1 MAESDATIIRNL
13 IREYQALAAE
23 SRRVGNTDTGIR
35 NQLQQ
40 IADQLA
46 PYASSFPDASN
57 AIIDI
62 NLYVRLIDQK
72 STSPATSTAAGDLA
86 SSPNSATQHPTA
98 PPAVLV
104 VPESQINQAI
114 DIGPAEQSEITT
126 RTGGQA
132 VADDAPGAVK
142 KISQTQSVS
151 PTDGR
156 DTPQASGSVGVGASG
171 DDSGTKQNTLQI
183 IKAAASTKIVPR
195 GNALDQ
201 YPNYTYNITWYIMEK
216 DVYKT
221 FFSSTKKSLN
231 GFQILMR
238 SGGAPAT
245 TAGSTTTTTGPNSPT
260 NITGTI
266 NSIGARNSFFNVDY
280 YIDNL
285 ELESLVMGPYNRSPH
300 NVTRLKFT
308 VTEPNGITLVNN
320 IWQAV
325 NQLYQTT
332 KLPYSLAQ
340 FCLAVR
346 FYACDSNGNLI
357 PTKDNTNTDA
367 NAIIERFYPFTISD
381 IKFRV
386 ANKQVEYNI
395 EGLPLTHYM
404 GFGQNLGVI
413 KQQVELSGTSVGQVL
428 GGQSQGS
435 NPAPASDGR
444 TTVSQIK
451 SGSGVLDAQLSSNTD
466 STDYTNTRQPNL
478 ISGTV
483 TGIPGVNSSF

>member
-1 MAESDATIIRNL
+1 MSRLTELEAQYNKVKAQENQLFQELEDYKAQGLDTSL
-13 IREYQALAAE
+13 EFYQNKAQ
-23 SRRVGNTDTGIR
+23 RRVDLSNELIALS
-35 NQLQQ
+35 NQ
-40 IADQLA
+40 ISRAKDEET
-46 PYASSFPDASN
+46 
-57 AIIDI
+57 
-62 NLYVRLIDQK
+62 
-72 STSPATSTAAGDLA
+72 TSPAATASDNVQ
-86 SSPNSATQHPTA
+86 NSGVGVTQNPPTPAT
-98 PPAVLV
+98 VLV
-104 VPESQINQAI
+104 VPESQINVVR
-114 DIGPAEQSEITT
+114 DIGPAEQSENIT

-132 VADDAPGAVK
+132 VADDAPGTVK

-156 DTPQASGSVGVGASG
+156 DTPQASGSVGAGASG

-183 IKAAASTKIVPR
+183 IKAATSTKIVPR

-201 YPNYTYNITWYIMEK
+201 YPSYTYNITWYIMEK
-216 DVYKT
+216 NVYKT
-221 FFSSTKKSLN
+221 FFSSAKKSLN
-231 GFQILMR
+231 GLQILMR

-260 NITGTI
+260 NISGTI
-266 NSIGARNSFFNVDY
+266 NSVGARNSFFNVDY

-285 ELESLVMGPYNRSPH
+285 TLESLVMGPYNRSPH
-300 NVTRLKFT
+300 NVTRLRFT
-308 VTEPNGITLVNN
+308 VTEPNGITLINN

-346 FYACDSNGNLI
+346 FYAYDSTGNLI
-357 PTKDNTNTDA
+357 PTKDNTNTDT

-386 ANKQVEYNI
+386 ANKQVEYEI

-428 GGQSQGS
+428 GGESQGS
-435 NPAPASDGR
+435 NPVPASDGR
-444 TTVSQIK
+444 STVTTPETVTVS
-451 SGSGVLDAQLSSNTD
+451 
-466 STDYTNTRQPNL
+466 
-478 ISGTV
+478 SGTGQDYV
-483 TGIPGVNSSF
+483 YDDQGKYLGTF